1 MQIVNWKSEVKI
13 LLIVLIPAFFVDWFF
28 DILPWTIL
36 FVIASYLTWTF
47 LQLRRIHRWLNHE
60 SHKPPPYSS
69 GLWGDIFDSIYRLER
84 QNKEEKI
91 RLQAA
96 VDYLRDSFASLDDA
110 TVMVNKRGNIEWSN
124 LAAQN
129 LLGLRYPEDT
139 GHQLVNLVRTPEFID
154 YFESRDYDD
163 VLEMNAP
170 QDPRIKL
177 HVQVTF
183 FGEGSRLLFARDVT
197 RTNKLMEMRKDFVAN
212 VSHELRTPLTVI
224 NGYLETLHDNEITD
238 AGRLQR
244 IVEQMLGQSHRME
257 SLVKDLILLSRL
269 ETVPE
274 AMEQQEIDILSLIE
288 AIRIEAMASS
298 LGERLITIEGDAT
311 ISLMGNM
318 DELRSAFTNL
328 IINAVKY
335 TEEGGHIHVSW
346 YRDKNNAYL
355 EVTDDGIG
363 IDRHHL
369 SRLTERFYRVDTSRS
384 IDTGGTGLGLAIV
397 KHVLMRHQGDLEVN
411 STIGKGSTFTCVFPL
426 TRAIA
431 QSHSA

>member
-1 MQIVNWKSEVKI
+1 MRIINWKSEIK
-13 LLIVLIPAFFVDWFF
+13 LLLCFLIPALIIDWFF
-28 DILPWTIL
+28 DILPWAIL
-36 FVIASYLTWTF
+36 LVVSAYLTWTF

-69 GLWGDIFDSIYRLER
+69 GIWGDIFDSIYRLER
-84 QNKEEKI
+84 QNKEEKL

-110 TVMVNKRGNIEWSN
+110 AVMVNKRGNIEWSN
-124 LAAQN
+124 VAAEN
-129 LLGLRYPEDT
+129 LLGLRYPDDT
-139 GHQLVNLVRTPEFID
+139 DQQLVNLVRTPEFID
-154 YFESRDYDD
+154 YFESRNYEDPLDMD
-163 VLEMNAP
+163 AP
-170 QDPRIKL
+170 KDPRIKL
-177 HVQVTF
+177 QVHVTF
-183 FGEGSRLLFARDVT
+183 FGEGSRLMFARDIT
-197 RTNKLMEMRKDFVAN
+197 RTNKLMEMRTDFVAN

-224 NGYLETLHDNEITD
+224 NGYLETLHDNDISDTD
-238 AGRLQR
+238 RLKR

-274 AMEQQEIDILSLIE
+274 AMEQHEIDILSLIE
-288 AIRIEAMASS
+288 SIRIEAMASGR
-298 LGERLITIEGDAT
+298 GERLITIEGDSA

-369 SRLTERFYRVDTSRS
+369 PRLTERFYRVDTSRS

-411 STIGKGSTFTCVFPL
+411 STIGEGSTFTCVFPL
-426 TRAIA
+426 SRTVA
-431 QSHSA
+431 QSYTA